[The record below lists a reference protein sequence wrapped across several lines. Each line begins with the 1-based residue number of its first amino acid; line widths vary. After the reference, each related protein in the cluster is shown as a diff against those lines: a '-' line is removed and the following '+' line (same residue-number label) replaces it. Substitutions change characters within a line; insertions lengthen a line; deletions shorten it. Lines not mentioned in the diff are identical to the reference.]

1 MRVSRGGRRA
11 FATAAAAAIAL
22 VLTIPGAAQAA
33 VKCPAPGTGDWRE
46 ATPADA
52 GMDGQR
58 LEAAIAYGMDN
69 GAQAIRVYRNGC
81 RVGVD
86 AQYTVNRNTQ
96 YESWSLAKS
105 VTALVFGRAM
115 SKGLVGP
122 DDPLGSLLPE
132 ADAPHGAIRL
142 RDLLTMTS
150 GLQWNGLRDY
160 NISMPNRIQEA
171 LTVPVEKQP
180 GTYWEY
186 SQSGPALLAEAVE
199 RAVGED
205 FQTFAQRELFA
216 PLGIAEG
223 SWYWRRD
230 GAGNT
235 QGFFGLN
242 MRADDFARL
251 GELMRRGGVWNG
263 ERLLNRRF
271 VREAVEPVAQS
282 GCYGWLIWV
291 NASKPCVGP
300 RIESR
305 PVTDAPIFPTLPADA
320 YQYAGLFGQ
329 LVTVFPSQGV
339 IVVRTGNDSGAE
351 SGWEE
356 QLYSQV
362 LAAIVDGS
370 GRYPPADPDAEAV
383 SREDVDRGFGQALAD
398 PGQYMQPFAP
408 PPLPPAGPARARAV
422 LIKFGPKLPTR
433 SGVVRVRLRCP
444 RAWGPA
450 IKPRCAGKAKLAK
463 AGGPVAY
470 RIRAGRARTLSFSLR
485 PAALRRLQRQGR
497 LKTFVRARNRDRG
510 AGATARRE
518 LILRRG

>member
-1 MRVSRGGRRA
+1 VVVSLVAGL
-11 FATAAAAAIAL
+11 ATA
-22 VLTIPGAAQAA
+22 GAAEAA
-33 VKCPAPGTGDWRE
+33 VKCAPPAAGDWRE
-46 ATPADA
+46 AAPAAA
-52 GMDGQR
+52 GMDGER
-58 LEAAIAYGMDN
+58 LERAIAYGMDN
-69 GAQAIRVYRNGC
+69 GATAIRVYRNGC

-86 AQYTVNRNTQ
+86 AQYAANRNTQ

-115 SKGLVGP
+115 SEGLVGP

-150 GLQWNGLRDY
+150 GLEWNGLRDY
-160 NISMPNRIQEA
+160 NIAMPNRIQEA
-171 LTVPVEKQP
+171 LTIPVEKQP
-180 GTYWEY
+180 GSYWEY

-205 FQTFAQRELFA
+205 FQAYAQRQLFG
-216 PLGIAEG
+216 PLGIAED

-230 GAGNT
+230 GDGNT

-242 MRADDFARL
+242 MKADDFARL
-251 GELMRRGGVWNG
+251 GELMRRGGVWRG

-291 NASKPCVGP
+291 NAAKPCVGP
-300 RIESR
+300 RIVDR
-305 PVTDAPIFPTLPADA
+305 PVTDAPMFPSLPADA

-339 IVVRTGNDSGAE
+339 IVTRTGNDSAAE
-351 SGWEE
+351 DGWEE
-356 QLYSQV
+356 RLYGQV
-362 LAAIVDGS
+362 LEAIVDGS
-370 GRYPPADPDAEAV
+370 GRYPPADPDAKSV
-383 SREDVDRGFGQALAD
+383 SREDVDRGFGEALAD
-398 PGQYMQPFAP
+398 PAQYLQPLAP

-422 LIKFGPKLPTR
+422 LIKFGSKLPTR
-433 SGVVRVRLRCP
+433 SGAVRVRLRCP
-444 RAWGPA
+444 RAWGPE
-450 IKPRCAGKAKLAK
+450 IRPRCAGKAKLGR

-470 RIRAGRARTLSFSLR
+470 RIAAGKARTVSFRLR
-485 PAALRRLQRQGR
+485 KAALRRLGRQGR
-497 LKTFVRARNRDRG
+497 LETFVRARNRDAG
-510 AGATARRE
+510 AGATARRP
-518 LILRRG
+518 LILRRR